1 MKNKLNLLVILAFII
16 GIGLACS
23 GGNQQEEA
31 NKIIDE
37 ANKKLE
43 EAKALMAKTDARST
57 TLFSAQVQTVAQL
70 NDYKVKMKDEAKSVA
85 DDYEKVSNMLKE
97 VSKKFDDVSRM
108 NLVDKYKEYAKFKA
122 DEFSKR
128 SEAINI
134 HKGNAQAF
142 VEISEPKEM
151 FSKFNENN
159 KKSDALMKE
168 ADELGAK
175 AKKIEEDN
183 KDIFRKI

>member
-1 MKNKLNLLVILAFII
+1 MKNKLNLLVILALII
-16 GIGLACS
+16 GIGLACG

-31 NKIIDE
+31 NKVVDE

-43 EAKALMAKTDARST
+43 EAKELMAKTDARST
-57 TLFSAQVQTVAQL
+57 TLFSVPVQTVAQL
-70 NDYKVKMKDEAKSVA
+70 NDYKAKMKGEAKSIA
-85 DDYEKVSNMLKE
+85 DDYEKVSNMLKD
-97 VSKKFDDVSRM
+97 VSKKFDDISRM
-108 NLVDKYKEYAKFKA
+108 NLVDKYKEYAKIKA
-122 DEFSKR
+122 DEFAKR

-159 KKSDALMKE
+159 KKSDSLMKE
-168 ADELGAK
+168 ADDLSSK
-175 AKKIEEDN
+175 AKKIEEEN
-183 KDIFRKI
+183 KDIFRKL